1 MSSALLE
8 LSRLSKSFGSKRALD
23 DVSLQFHA
31 GEIHAVLGEN
41 GAGKSTL
48 MNLMYGLLQPDAGVL
63 RLAGRPFAPRHPH
76 DAIRAGLGMVHQH
89 FMLVR
94 NFTVLEN
101 FLLGNTRFRMS
112 RQGLQEAEQEVQKLC
127 ARLQVALATS
137 RRINELAVGEQQRV
151 EIIKILLRSARV
163 LILDE
168 PTAVLA
174 PQEVEELFRLLRVL
188 REQGHAIIFIS
199 HKLEEVK
206 ALSDR
211 ITVLRAGKVTGAF
224 ATNAVSTA
232 EIAAAITSNT
242 PRRTAPGAASLSP
255 SKVLLKADAICG
267 ANNLGGL
274 ALDHIS
280 FELHRGEILGVAGVD
295 GNGQTEL
302 AETLFGLR
310 KISSGKLWMEE
321 WDCTHAPT
329 LARVQKGFAH
339 IPADRRTMGLF
350 PGLAIYENASI
361 FTQHEAEY
369 QWRGWL
375 RRTRLQNWS
384 TQLVQTFDV
393 RTEDMTL
400 PVETLSGGNQQKLV
414 VGREVLR
421 RPQVLI
427 AVNPTRGVDLAA
439 TRKIHELLL
448 AEKARGAA
456 ILLISTELDEIYG
469 LADRLAVLFKGK
481 LLGPFSAREPREHI
495 GAKMLGTTQTI

>member
-8 LSRLSKSFGSKRALD
+8 LSHLSKSFGGKRALEG
-23 DVSLQFHA
+23 VSLQFHA

-48 MNLMYGLLQPDAGVL
+48 MNLMYGLLQPDAGAMWL
-63 RLAGRPFAPRHPH
+63 EGRPFAPRHPH

-112 RQGLQEAEQEVQKLC
+112 RKGLQAAEQEVQKLC
-127 ARLQVALATS
+127 ARLQVSLDTS
-137 RRINELAVGEQQRV
+137 RRINALAVGEQQRV
-151 EIIKILLRSARV
+151 EIIKILLRAARV

-174 PQEVEELFRLLRVL
+174 PQEVEDLLRLLRVL

-224 ATNAVSTA
+224 ATNTVSTS
-232 EIAAAITSNT
+232 EIASAITSNT
-242 PRRTAPGAASLSP
+242 TTLTAPPHIPASSP
-255 SKVLLKADAICG
+255 PEIFLKADAICG
-267 ANNLGGL
+267 QNHSGGL

-295 GNGQTEL
+295 GNGQAEL

-310 KISSGKLWMEE
+310 KISSGKLWLEE
-321 WDCTHAPT
+321 WECTHAPI
-329 LARVQKGFAH
+329 LARVQKGLAH
-339 IPADRRTMGLF
+339 IPADRREMALF
-350 PGLAIYENASI
+350 PGLTIYENISI
-361 FTQHEAEY
+361 FAQRELQT
-369 QWRGWL
+369 RGWL
-375 RRTRLQNWS
+375 HWPHLKAWS
-384 TQLVQTFDV
+384 KALAQTFDV
-393 RTEDMTL
+393 RTDDLAL

-414 VGREVLR
+414 VGRELMR
-421 RPQVLI
+421 QPRALL
-427 AVNPTRGVDLAA
+427 AVNPTRGVDLSA
-439 TRKIHELLL
+439 TQKIHEFLL
-448 AEKARGAA
+448 AERARGVAL
-456 ILLISTELDEIYG
+456 LLISTDLDEIYG
-469 LADRLAVLFKGK
+469 LADRIAVLFKGK

-495 GAKMLGTTQTI
+495 GAKMLGAT